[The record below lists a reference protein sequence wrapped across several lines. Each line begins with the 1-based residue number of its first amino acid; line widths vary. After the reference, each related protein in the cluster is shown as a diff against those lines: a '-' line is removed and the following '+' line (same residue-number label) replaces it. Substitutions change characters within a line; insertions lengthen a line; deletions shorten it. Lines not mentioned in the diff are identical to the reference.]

1 MADAQTNTEEAMEE
15 EPETKVM
22 QEEDVEV
29 HQHHHYTRKRRKTV
43 VEAGETPT
51 TSKTSTCSS
60 TSGET
65 RAKQKK
71 RGRKRTKESLEEQE
85 EQRQVKAEPEP
96 WWANNEDSGPECE
109 ALEPGAS
116 FGDSED
122 DTCSRENGENR
133 SSEDEQLKW
142 QTRSAPDTQLP
153 ALKFKPA
160 RTPGPAVSRSSSWT
174 PLSLF
179 QLFFSSSVVG
189 TIVENTNKNA
199 AHMKHTTTMK
209 DMRNWTN
216 ITVKD
221 FYIHLATI
229 LYTSL
234 VNLQEEKDYWKE
246 CFPYGLSF
254 PGKTCSRNQFKKI
267 RRALSLCDPEKDEE
281 NESKRDTPEYDKL
294 FKIKPFFNEMVNA
307 CKSHFQP
314 HSNICINE
322 RNVTKNQPL
331 TCGFALFSLADSQ
344 TGYTWNLHIYTGKTA
359 ETRKQSVAQTAVA
372 KLLPVSLLGSGFTLY
387 TDSLFSS
394 PNLFKELREKNIGCC
409 GILNKHHPE
418 FPKTSQNDFPS
429 PASRGDIRWIRKD
442 RLLFVKWIDTR
453 EVSMCSTVHEAFT
466 GQVMK
471 RPVREAKGMVAK
483 QFPCPVAV
491 ADFYR
496 HMIVPDKTDLSKA
509 TASCHTKDFIL
520 YKELAKLKD
529 NAALKYVTE
538 NRFREDLCRELL
550 KFGTG
555 ADPDAPSK
563 PAFDC
568 CPLFYNENNDM
579 DERKRCRRCH
589 KKTLIYCEK
598 CEWAGPLSSVAN
610 SAGNVV
616 EEKRGKLCLRCFSAH
631 FLHHGR
637 RTNQHRRVNERGTG
651 DKAIK
656 EEREDVEVHQHHH
669 FTRKRRKT
677 VVEANGET
685 PSTSKTSTCSSTS
698 GETRAKQKKRGRK
711 RTKES
716 LEEQEEQRQVK
727 AEPEPWWAN
736 NEDSGPECEALEPGA
751 YFGDSEDDTCN
762 GENGESRSSG
772 DEQLKWQTRSAPD
785 TQLPALK
792 FKPARTPGPAV
803 SRSSSWTP
811 LSLFQLFFSS
821 SVVRTIVETQT
832 KMQHT

>member
-1 MADAQTNTEEAMEE
+1 MADAQTNTEEALKE
-15 EPETKVM
+15 EPELKVIKEE
-22 QEEDVEV
+22 EEDVEV
-29 HQHHHYTRKRRKTV
+29 HHHHHFTRKRRKTV
-43 VEAGETPT
+43 VEANGETPSS

-71 RGRKRTKESLEEQE
+71 RGRKRTKESQEEQE

-109 ALEPGAS
+109 ALEPGAY
-116 FGDSED
+116 FDDSED
-122 DTCSRENGENR
+122 DTCNRESR
-133 SSEDEQLKW
+133 SSGDEQLKW
-142 QTRSAPDTQLP
+142 QTRSAPDTQPP

-179 QLFFSSSVVG
+179 QVFFSSSVVG
-189 TIVENTNKNA
+189 KIVTNTNKNA
-199 AHMKHTTTMK
+199 AYMKHTTTMK
-209 DMRNWTN
+209 NMRSWTN

-234 VNLQEEKDYWKE
+234 VKLPEEGDYWRE
-246 CFPYGLSF
+246 CFPFGLSF
-254 PGKTCSRNQFKKI
+254 PGKTWSRNQFQRIK
-267 RRALSLCDPEKDEE
+267 RALSLCDPEKDEE

-322 RNVTKNQPL
+322 RIVTKNQPL
-331 TCGFALFSLADSQ
+331 TFGFALFALADSQ

-483 QFPCPVAV
+483 QFSCPDAV
-491 ADFYR
+491 ADFNR
-496 HMIVPDKTDLSKA
+496 HMIVPDKNGPLQSYGLVPRKRLSPRWHKALFYYLLDLAVVNS
-509 TASCHTKDFIL
+509 FVL
-520 YKELAKLKD
+520 YKELAKLKNNVKD
-529 NAALKYVTE
+529 VTE
-538 NRFREDLCRELL
+538 KQFREDLCRELL
-550 KFGTG
+550 RFGTG
-555 ADPDAPSK
+555 ADPDTLVEPSK
-563 PAFDC
+563 PSKPSEPSDPAFG
-568 CPLFYNENNDM
+568 CPLYYNDSNVE

-589 KKTLIYCEK
+589 KKTLLYCEK
-598 CEWAGPLSSVAN
+598 CEVP
-610 SAGNVV
+610 
-616 EEKRGKLCLRCFSAH
+616 LCLFSKRNCFREWH
-631 FLHHGR
+631 IE
-637 RTNQHRRVNERGTG
+637 NQ
-651 DKAIK
+651 D
-656 EEREDVEVHQHHH
+656 
-669 FTRKRRKT
+669 
-677 VVEANGET
+677 
-685 PSTSKTSTCSSTS
+685 
-698 GETRAKQKKRGRK
+698 
-711 RTKES
+711 
-716 LEEQEEQRQVK
+716 
-727 AEPEPWWAN
+727 
-736 NEDSGPECEALEPGA
+736 
-751 YFGDSEDDTCN
+751 
-762 GENGESRSSG
+762 
-772 DEQLKWQTRSAPD
+772 
-785 TQLPALK
+785 
-792 FKPARTPGPAV
+792 
-803 SRSSSWTP
+803 
-811 LSLFQLFFSS
+811 
-821 SVVRTIVETQT
+821 
-832 KMQHT
+832 